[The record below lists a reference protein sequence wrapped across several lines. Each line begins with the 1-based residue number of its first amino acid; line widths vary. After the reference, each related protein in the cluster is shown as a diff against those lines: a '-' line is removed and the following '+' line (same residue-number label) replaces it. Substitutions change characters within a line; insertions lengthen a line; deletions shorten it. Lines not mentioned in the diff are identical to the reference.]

1 MMVHFIR
8 PEWLFTLLPVAL
20 ISLLFWRRHSQ
31 QSAWKQYIAPHLS
44 QLLITQT
51 ADNKSQPK
59 WLLIACWI
67 IAVIALA
74 GPAVNKQNLPVFATE
89 QGRVLIMD
97 MSLSMYATD
106 LSPNRLSYARFRA
119 TDLLAELKEGETGL
133 IAYAGDAYT
142 ISPLTRDTATILNL
156 LPTLSPEIMP
166 TKGSSLASALTL
178 AEKLLAQ
185 GGHVRGDIILMTD
198 GVSDT
203 QFNQAAKALKDS
215 RYRLS
220 IMAFGSQQG
229 APIRLGDGQLLRD
242 SSNEVVVAKTDYG
255 LLQKLAQQHQGILV
269 PAQTDGSDIITLTDW
284 LAIDGDAT
292 ETELAGES
300 WQDLGPYLA
309 MLLVLPMLISF
320 RQGLMT
326 IVLNPLFLL
335 GALMG
340 LNAVTSQPA
349 HASLWQDLWQTQD
362 QQAQSAFEQ
371 GDFIQAADTF
381 KDPQWQAS
389 AHYKAGDYQQALEG
403 FEQDNSANGLYNQG
417 NALMQLSD
425 YQEAIKRYQQAIE
438 LQSPFTEAQ
447 KNLELAKQ
455 LLDQQKQEQSSNQD
469 QSGEGEQSN
478 DSNSD
483 QSNQNNSSSSE
494 QSQSDEAGNQQD
506 GQQSD
511 NNQQSDADNQQ
522 QQSPQNDAS
531 EQTNDSQSNQS
542 QNSDQQNNDPQKN
555 ASDDSQQ
562 DSQKQSGSE
571 QQADNEQQS
580 NDNNPASD
588 EQSAADSAQ
597 NDQQSQQTGQQP
609 SDSEPLSNE
618 ASMQA
623 ATEAAEE
630 QANQQQQ
637 QMSANAAPTE
647 KPPETSSEVIS
658 ASQVNPND
666 LPADMQRA
674 LRAIN
679 EDPQVLIRNKMQL
692 EYQKRR
698 QNSQPLK
705 DNEQW

>member
-1 MMVHFIR
+1 MLHFIR
-8 PEWLFTLLPVAL
+8 PEWLFALLPVAL

-44 QLLITQT
+44 QLLITQGT
-51 ADNKSQPK
+51 GNKGQPK

-119 TDLLAELKEGETGL
+119 TDLLSELKEGETGL

-156 LPTLSPEIMP
+156 LPTLSPDIMP
-166 TKGSSLASALTL
+166 TKGSNLASALTL
-178 AEKLLAQ
+178 GENLLAQ

-198 GVSDT
+198 GVSDA
-203 QFNQAAKALKDS
+203 QFNQAAKALKNS

-229 APIRLGDGQLLRD
+229 APISLGDGQLLRD

-269 PAQTDGSDIITLTDW
+269 PAQTDGSDIKTLTEW

-309 MLLVLPMLISF
+309 ILLVLPMLMSF
-320 RQGLMT
+320 RQGLLT
-326 IVLNPLFLL
+326 ILLNPAFLL
-335 GALMG
+335 GSLMG
-340 LNAVTSQPA
+340 LTAINSQPA

-371 GDFIQAADTF
+371 GDFTQAADTF

-403 FEQDNSANGLYNQG
+403 FEQDSSANGLYNQG

-447 KNLELAKQ
+447 QNLEVAKKKR
-455 LLDQQKQEQSSNQD
+455 DQQKEQSSNQD

-483 QSNQNNSSSSE
+483 ESSQDNSSSSE
-494 QSQSDEAGNQQD
+494 QSQSDEADDKQD

-511 NNQQSDADNQQ
+511 DNQQSDADNQQ
-522 QQSPQNDAS
+522 QQSPQNNAS
-531 EQTNDSQSNQS
+531 EQANDSQSNQS
-542 QNSDQQNNDPQKN
+542 QNNDSDDLDD
-555 ASDDSQQ
+555 SDDSDDSKQ
-562 DSQKQSGSE
+562 DSQQQSGSE
-571 QQADNEQQS
+571 QQADKEQQP

-588 EQSAADSAQ
+588 EQSAVDNAQ
-597 NDQQSQQTGQQP
+597 NDPQSQQTDQQP

-623 ATEAAEE
+623 AADAAED
-630 QANQQQQ
+630 QANQQQ
-637 QMSANAAPTE
+637 MNASEVTEAPKD
-647 KPPETSSEVIS
+647 KPQGTSSEVIS

-698 QNSQPLK
+698 QNSQPSK

>member
-1 MMVHFIR
+1 MMVHLIR
-8 PEWLFTLLPVAL
+8 PEWLFALLPVAL

-67 IAVIALA
+67 IAVFALA
-74 GPAVNKQNLPVFATE
+74 GPAVNKQNLPVFVTE

-119 TDLLAELKEGETGL
+119 TDLLSELKEGETGL

-166 TKGSSLASALTL
+166 TKGSNLASALTL

-229 APIRLGDGQLLRD
+229 APIRLDDGQLLRD
-242 SSNEVVVAKTDYG
+242 NSNEVVVAKTDYA

-269 PAQTDGSDIITLTDW
+269 PAQTDGSDVKTLTEW
-284 LAIDGDAT
+284 LANDGEAT

-309 MLLVLPMLISF
+309 MILVLPMLLSF

-326 IVLNPLFLL
+326 LMLNPLFLL

-371 GDFIQAADTF
+371 GDFTQAADKF
-381 KDPQWQAS
+381 KDPLWQAS

-417 NALMQLSD
+417 NALMQLND
-425 YQEAIKRYQQAIE
+425 YQAAIKRYQQALE

-455 LLDQQKQEQSSNQD
+455 LLEQQQQSEQSSNQD
-469 QSGEGEQSN
+469 QSGDGEQSN
-478 DSNSD
+478 DPNSNSD
-483 QSNQNNSSSSE
+483 QKNQDNNSSPSDQSQTEQNSEQQDNQQRGQQSQDQSKSDQQNQPSSGQDKTSEQNSLADNESEAQQEQQQSSSE
-494 QSQSDEAGNQQD
+494 Q
-506 GQQSD
+506 D
-511 NNQQSDADNQQ
+511 NEPQNKQ
-522 QQSPQNDAS
+522 QQSA
-531 EQTNDSQSNQS
+531 TNADE
-542 QNSDQQNNDPQKN
+542 N
-555 ASDDSQQ
+555 ADT
-562 DSQKQSGSE
+562 
-571 QQADNEQQS
+571 EQQS
-580 NDNNPASD
+580 SQSGQSPNDND
-588 EQSAADSAQ
+588 
-597 NDQQSQQTGQQP
+597 
-609 SDSEPLSNE
+609 EPLSNE

-623 ATEAAEE
+623 AAEAAEE
-630 QANQQQQ
+630 QANQQPP
-637 QMSANAAPTE
+637 QMSAGASPAATE
-647 KPPETSSEVIS
+647 QPQGEPSEMVS
-658 ASQVNPND
+658 ATQINQDD

-674 LRAIN
+674 LRAVT

-698 QNSQPLK
+698 QNSQPTK

>member
-1 MMVHFIR
+1 MMVHLIR
-8 PEWLFTLLPVAL
+8 PEWLFALLPVAL

-67 IAVIALA
+67 IAVFALA
-74 GPAVNKQNLPVFATE
+74 GPAVNKQNLPVFVTE

-119 TDLLAELKEGETGL
+119 TDLLSELKEGETGL

-166 TKGSSLASALTL
+166 TKGSNLASALTL

-229 APIRLGDGQLLRD
+229 APIRLDDGQLLRD
-242 SSNEVVVAKTDYG
+242 NSNEVVVAKTDYA

-269 PAQTDGSDIITLTDW
+269 PAQTDGSDVKTLTEW
-284 LAIDGDAT
+284 LANDGEAT

-309 MLLVLPMLISF
+309 MILVLPMLLSF

-326 IVLNPLFLL
+326 LMLNPLFLL

-371 GDFIQAADTF
+371 GDFTQAADKF
-381 KDPQWQAS
+381 KDPLWQAS

-417 NALMQLSD
+417 NALMQLND
-425 YQEAIKRYQQAIE
+425 YQAAIKRYQQALE

-455 LLDQQKQEQSSNQD
+455 LLEQQQQSEQSSNQD
-469 QSGEGEQSN
+469 QSGDGEQSN
-478 DSNSD
+478 DPNSNSD
-483 QSNQNNSSSSE
+483 PKNQDNNSSPSDQSQTEQNSEQQDNQQRGQQSQDQSKSVQQNQPSSGQDKTSEQNSLADNESEAQQEQQQSSSE
-494 QSQSDEAGNQQD
+494 Q
-506 GQQSD
+506 D
-511 NNQQSDADNQQ
+511 NEPQNQQ
-522 QQSPQNDAS
+522 QQSA
-531 EQTNDSQSNQS
+531 TNADE
-542 QNSDQQNNDPQKN
+542 N
-555 ASDDSQQ
+555 ADT
-562 DSQKQSGSE
+562 
-571 QQADNEQQS
+571 EQQS
-580 NDNNPASD
+580 SQSGQSPNDND
-588 EQSAADSAQ
+588 
-597 NDQQSQQTGQQP
+597 
-609 SDSEPLSNE
+609 EPLSNE

-623 ATEAAEE
+623 AAEAAEE
-630 QANQQQQ
+630 QANQQPP
-637 QMSANAAPTE
+637 QMSAGASPAATE
-647 KPPETSSEVIS
+647 QPQGEPSEMVS
-658 ASQVNPND
+658 ATQINQDD

-674 LRAIN
+674 LRAVT

-698 QNSQPLK
+698 QNSQPTK

>member
-1 MMVHFIR
+1 MMVHLIR
-8 PEWLFTLLPVAL
+8 PEWLFALLPVAL

-67 IAVIALA
+67 IAVFALA
-74 GPAVNKQNLPVFATE
+74 GPAVNKQNLPVFVTE

-119 TDLLAELKEGETGL
+119 TDLLSELKEGETGL

-166 TKGSSLASALTL
+166 TKGSNLASALTL

-229 APIRLGDGQLLRD
+229 APIRLDDGQLLRD
-242 SSNEVVVAKTDYG
+242 NSNEVVVAKTDYA

-269 PAQTDGSDIITLTDW
+269 PAQTDGSDVKTLTEW
-284 LAIDGDAT
+284 LANDGEAT

-309 MLLVLPMLISF
+309 MILVLPMLLSF

-326 IVLNPLFLL
+326 LMLNPLFLL

-371 GDFIQAADTF
+371 GDFTQAADKF
-381 KDPQWQAS
+381 KDPLWQAS

-417 NALMQLSD
+417 NALMQLND
-425 YQEAIKRYQQAIE
+425 YQAAIKRYQQALE

-455 LLDQQKQEQSSNQD
+455 LLEQQQQSEQSSNQD
-469 QSGEGEQSN
+469 QSGDGEQSN
-478 DSNSD
+478 DPNSNSD
-483 QSNQNNSSSSE
+483 QKNQDNNSSPSDQSQTEQNSEQQDNQQRGQQSQDQSKSVQQNQPSSGQDKTSEQNSLADNESEAQQEQQQSSSE
-494 QSQSDEAGNQQD
+494 Q
-506 GQQSD
+506 D
-511 NNQQSDADNQQ
+511 NEPQNKQ
-522 QQSPQNDAS
+522 QQSA
-531 EQTNDSQSNQS
+531 TNADE
-542 QNSDQQNNDPQKN
+542 N
-555 ASDDSQQ
+555 ADT
-562 DSQKQSGSE
+562 
-571 QQADNEQQS
+571 EQQS
-580 NDNNPASD
+580 SQSGQSPNDTD
-588 EQSAADSAQ
+588 
-597 NDQQSQQTGQQP
+597 
-609 SDSEPLSNE
+609 EPLSNE

-623 ATEAAEE
+623 AAEAAEE
-630 QANQQQQ
+630 QANQQPP
-637 QMSANAAPTE
+637 QMSAGASPAATE
-647 KPPETSSEVIS
+647 QPQGEPSEMVS
-658 ASQVNPND
+658 ATQINQDD

-674 LRAIN
+674 LRAVT

-698 QNSQPLK
+698 QNSQPTK

>member
-1 MMVHFIR
+1 MLHFIR
-8 PEWLFTLLPVAL
+8 PEWLFALLPVAL

-44 QLLITQT
+44 QLLITQGT
-51 ADNKSQPK
+51 GNKGQPK

-119 TDLLAELKEGETGL
+119 TDLLSELKEGETGL

-156 LPTLSPEIMP
+156 LPTLSPDIMP
-166 TKGSSLASALTL
+166 TKGSNLASALTL
-178 AEKLLAQ
+178 GENLLAQ

-198 GVSDT
+198 GVSDA
-203 QFNQAAKALKDS
+203 QFNQAAKALKNS

-229 APIRLGDGQLLRD
+229 APISLGDGQLLRD

-269 PAQTDGSDIITLTDW
+269 PAQTDGSDIKTLTEW

-309 MLLVLPMLISF
+309 ILLVLPMLMSF
-320 RQGLMT
+320 RQGLLSLL
-326 IVLNPLFLL
+326 LNPAFLL
-335 GALMG
+335 ASLMG
-340 LNAVTSQPA
+340 LTAINSQPA

-371 GDFIQAADTF
+371 GDFTQAADTF

-389 AHYKAGDYQQALEG
+389 AQYKAGDYQQALEG
-403 FEQDNSANGLYNQG
+403 FEQDGSANGLYNQG

-438 LQSPFTEAQ
+438 LQNPFSEAQ
-447 KNLELAKQ
+447 QNLDLAKQ
-455 LLDQQKQEQSSNQD
+455 LLEQQKQSEQSSNQD
-469 QSGEGEQSN
+469 QSGESEQSN

-483 QSNQNNSSSSE
+483 ESSQDNSSSSE
-494 QSQSDEAGNQQD
+494 QSQSDEADDKQD

-511 NNQQSDADNQQ
+511 DNQQSDADNQQ
-522 QQSPQNDAS
+522 QQSPQNNAS
-531 EQTNDSQSNQS
+531 EQANDSQSNQS
-542 QNSDQQNNDPQKN
+542 QNND
-555 ASDDSQQ
+555 SDDSDDSKQ
-562 DSQKQSGSE
+562 DSQQQSGSE
-571 QQADNEQQS
+571 QQADKEQQP

-588 EQSAADSAQ
+588 EQSAVDNAQ
-597 NDQQSQQTGQQP
+597 NDPQSQQTDQQP

-623 ATEAAEE
+623 AADAAED

-637 QMSANAAPTE
+637 QQMNASEVTEAPKD
-647 KPPETSSEVIS
+647 KPQGTSSEVIS

-698 QNSQPLK
+698 QNSQPSK